1 MIDWI
6 NEMVDYY
13 TECTSHFKKNALSLL
28 FYLQYMED
36 ILEQI
41 HLGSP

>member
-1 MIDWI
+1 MRWLIQ
-6 NEMVDYY
+6 NVL
-13 TECTSHFKKNALSLL
+13 HALKNALSLL